1 MGVSTLAVAAVVDV
15 AAVAAAAAAE
25 LVALALT
32 SLIGENI
39 EEIGCVIADVNV
51 VIVAIVVGGAV
62 VPSIATTGKIV
73 GRFVWFVPFTLYC
86 WVLLLPTSWHILGQ
100 PQIVVPLKVIPP
112 HGAIPTMLVPMV
124 ENVPP
129 PLMSTLPLVLLECGI

>member
-1 MGVSTLAVAAVVDV
+1 MVGVSTLAVAAV
-15 AAVAAAAAAE
+15 AAATE

-39 EEIGCVIADVNV
+39 EEIGCVVADVNV
-51 VIVAIVVGGAV
+51 VIVAIVAIVVGGGIGGAI

-129 PLMSTLPLVLLECGI
+129 LMSTLPLVLLECAI

>member
-1 MGVSTLAVAAVVDV
+1 MGVSTLAVAAV
-15 AAVAAAAAAE
+15 AAATE

-39 EEIGCVIADVNV
+39 EEIGCVVADVNV
-51 VIVAIVVGGAV
+51 VIVAIVAIVVGGGIGGAI

-129 PLMSTLPLVLLECGI
+129 LMSTLPLVLLECAI